1 MDVPKNQLI
10 KSIDIKLFWVPQNIL
25 KGLDQTSSFWVPIPP
40 SMAERHNPLDFRKG
54 VLPTANTISSSSCLS
69 LAQGKCWKVKW
80 QFNWLKTLLQAIS
93 LFPYSNTT
101 NLIGENYF
109 KLCCKSWGLVI
120 RDEDCLLSWVH
131 FSWSM
136 KSLVFWYFVGFL
148 SNGFCCILCGSL

>member
-1 MDVPKNQLI
+1 M
-10 KSIDIKLFWVPQNIL
+10 
-25 KGLDQTSSFWVPIPP
+25 KGLDQTSSFRVPTPLSTTEI
-40 SMAERHNPLDFRKG
+40 HNPLSDFRKG

-109 KLCCKSWGLVI
+109 KLCCKSWGLSS
-120 RDEDCLLSWVH
+120 E
-131 FSWSM
+131 M
-136 KSLVFWYFVGFL
+136 KIVYYPGFAFPDRLNPWYFDTFL
-148 SNGFCCILCGSL
+148 AYFCTLAVHRKR

>member
-1 MDVPKNQLI
+1 MYYIINYI
-10 KSIDIKLFWVPQNIL
+10 TLFWVPQNIL
-25 KGLDQTSSFWVPIPP
+25 KGLDQTSSFRVPTPP
-40 SMAERHNPLDFRKG
+40 STAERHNPLVDFWKG

-109 KLCCKSWGLVI
+109 KLCCKSRGLVI
-120 RDEDCLLSWVH
+120 RDEDCLLSWVC
-131 FSWSM
+131 FSWSI
-136 KSLVFWYFVGFL
+136 KSLVLWYFVGL
-148 SNGFCCILCGSL
+148 LLNGFCCTLCGSS